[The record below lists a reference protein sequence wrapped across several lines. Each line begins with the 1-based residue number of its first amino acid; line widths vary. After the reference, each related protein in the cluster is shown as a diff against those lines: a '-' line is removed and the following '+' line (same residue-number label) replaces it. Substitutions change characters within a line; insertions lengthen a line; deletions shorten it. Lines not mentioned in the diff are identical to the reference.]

1 VRLRCRFPEAKGDE
15 SSKGPPASCGPRTHA
30 GGGGAHGFVAV
41 APLLLLPVASP
52 APTRLLLRPRRRRR
66 RRGWRRRRRRLEA
79 DRRRSLRRRAS
90 RPRSPPPLR
99 RPPPLTGTVPRL
111 AFHFVVTWD
120 AHHDSVYLVCSQ
132 PNRPQTLSLL
142 LTELSRFLFIGWRF
156 VCVCA
161 RARARSNT

>member
-1 VRLRCRFPEAKGDE
+1 MDPQHVARYPSPAHAPTRLPTH
-15 SSKGPPASCGPRTHA
+15 THA
-30 GGGGAHGFVAV
+30 GGGGAHGFVAI
-41 APLLLLPVASP
+41 APLLLLPVACP
-52 APTRLLLRPRRRRR
+52 APTWLLLLPQQRQRWW
-66 RRGWRRRRRRLEA
+66 WRQRLLEA

-90 RPRSPPPLR
+90 RSRSPSPLR